1 MKDSKTMGLAVGF
14 GIIIGT
20 VIFALTGEAFW
31 IAIGIIIGAS
41 SERLPRRCGSDQ
53 EPGAA
58 ALPGLRL
65 VCQFL
70 DQLHVVTVEG
80 RKRQPEA
87 LSDDDQELA

>member
-41 SERLPRRCGSDQ
+41 L
-53 EPGAA
+53 GAA
-58 ALPGLRL
+58 AQKMR
-65 VCQFL
+65 
-70 DQLHVVTVEG
+70 E
-80 RKRQPEA
+80 
-87 LSDDDQELA
+87 